1 MAYSWR
7 SEYLLTTRDEIVPFA
22 PIYSD
27 DTGQLD
33 ASFFYT
39 VNPMFKVG
47 VQGVNLL
54 DETTKTFQVLNDD
67 LLKAPRSW
75 FKNDRR
81 FSFVVRATF

>member
-1 MAYSWR
+1 
-7 SEYLLTTRDEIVPFA
+7 
-22 PIYSD
+22 
-27 DTGQLD
+27 
-33 ASFFYT
+33 
-39 VNPMFKVG
+39 MFKVG